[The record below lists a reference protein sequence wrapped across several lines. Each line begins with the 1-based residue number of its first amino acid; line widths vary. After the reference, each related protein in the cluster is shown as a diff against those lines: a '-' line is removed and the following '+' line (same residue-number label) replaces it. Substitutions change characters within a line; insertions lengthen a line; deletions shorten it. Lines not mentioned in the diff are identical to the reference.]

1 MQKYQHVLQTY
12 TKVIK
17 NELPNINDLS
27 KFANSFKEASQIRLT
42 LMDEHGAVLAESDTQ
57 VGDMENHLRREEI
70 VKAQKEEGSVA

>member
-27 KFANSFKEASQIRLT
+27 KFANSKRPQIRLT
-42 LMDEHGAVLAESDTQ
+42 LMDEHGAVLAES
-57 VGDMENHLRREEI
+57 
-70 VKAQKEEGSVA
+70 